1 MNVVNQFF
9 ETVPIDE
16 VQPHPRNPRRGN
28 VELIAESIRQN
39 GFYGSLIVQRSSGHI
54 LAGSHRWRGAK
65 AAGYTEVPVTWVDV
79 DDDKATDILLVDNR
93 ASDVGE
99 YDTDLIAELLAEKV
113 DEGALGATGWTEAA
127 LDELLALANTLETD
141 DGGEGDTSSSPS
153 SSTPPSGPS
162 TSGSQPKM
170 PPPGDAETKDIPD
183 EWGVIVTCENEIDQ
197 TQLLEELLERGFECS
212 SKGVA

>member
-1 MNVVNQFF
+1 MNVVNQSF
-9 ETVPIDE
+9 ETVPIDD
-16 VQPHPRNPRRGN
+16 VSPHPRNPRKGD
-28 VELIAESIRQN
+28 VSLIAESIRQN

-113 DEGALGATGWTEAA
+113 DEGALSATGWTEEA
-127 LDELLALANTLETD
+127 LDELLALANSQEAD
-141 DGGEGDTSSSPS
+141 DGGEGDKSTSASPA
-153 SSTPPSGPS
+153 TPPTGSSG
-162 TSGSQPKM
+162 SGSQPKM
-170 PPPGDAETKDIPD
+170 PPPGDAETKNIPD
-183 EWGVIVTCENEIDQ
+183 EWGVIVTCDNEIDQ
-197 TQLLEELLERGFECS
+197 TQLLEELLERGFECKS
-212 SKGVA
+212 LTS